1 MNGGI
6 GILPGVIWTPR
17 TEAELSAAIANGE
30 LNESHTLDFKRELGS
45 SDGAKKDFAKDVA
58 AFSVDGGTILIGVD
72 EGPPVTVSPVNLAG
86 LPERVEQIAAMRVD
100 EGVMV
105 ETTAIEIPSG
115 SGKGVLVVNIPAS
128 PRAPHMAG
136 GRYYG
141 RGDKTN
147 YQMSHAEV
155 LRRHAQLV
163 QMRHDVLEELHRR
176 EMSMTE
182 GVIAAADGGAL
193 LLLAKPLGAPRHLLK
208 PLTSRNGWQSV
219 LVEIVRQA
227 LIPGHHNFVPTFG
240 APAQDRRPNGVA
252 LITGMQPGDVFSG
265 ASRQAELVAYE
276 NGDLLLQSGRA
287 VMATGKDRVVLE
299 ELIVGHAELLVR
311 FAAGICARYGF
322 AGSWQFGLLVTG
334 LAGGNSALLR
344 TNWANSGYTYAD
356 NTYEAA
362 TTATLMEITKSPAA
376 VVEDLVGG
384 LLRSLGSHEA
394 LPWLQLRDD
403 QQP

>member
-1 MNGGI
+1 MNGGVC
-6 GILPGVIWTPR
+6 ILPDVIWSPR

-45 SDGAKKDFAKDVA
+45 SDAAKRDFAKDVA
-58 AFSVDGGTILIGVD
+58 AFSVDGGTVLIGVD
-72 EGPPVTVSPVNLAG
+72 EGPPVSVSPVDLAG

-105 ETTAIEIPSG
+105 ETTPIEIPSG
-115 SGKGVLVVNIPAS
+115 TGRGVLVVNIPAS

-163 QMRHDVLEELHRR
+163 QMQQDVLQVLHRR
-176 EMSMTE
+176 QTSLTE
-182 GVIAAADGGAL
+182 GVIAAADGGAV
-193 LLLAKPLGAPRHLLK
+193 LLLAKPLGGHRHLLK
-208 PLTSRNGWQSV
+208 PLTSRDGWQSV

-227 LIPGHHNFVPTFG
+227 LIPGHHNFAPTFD
-240 APAQDRRPNGVA
+240 APGQDRRPNGVA
-252 LITGMQPGDVFSG
+252 LITGMRPGDVFSG

-276 NGDLLLQSGRA
+276 NGDLLLQSARA
-287 VMATGKDRVVLE
+287 VMASDKDRVVFE
-299 ELIVGHAELLVR
+299 ELIVGHTELLVR
-311 FAAGICARYGF
+311 FAAGISARYGF
-322 AGSWQFGLLVTG
+322 AGSWQFGLLATG
-334 LAGGNSALLR
+334 LAGGNSALFR

-356 NTYEAA
+356 DTYEAA
-362 TTATLMEITKSPAA
+362 TTATLMEITRSPAA

-394 LPWLQLRDD
+394 VPWLQQGDD
-403 QQP
+403 QQS

>member
-163 QMRHDVLEELHRR
+163 QMRHDVLASIHR
-176 EMSMTE
+176 
-182 GVIAAADGGAL
+182 
-193 LLLAKPLGAPRHLLK
+193 
-208 PLTSRNGWQSV
+208 
-219 LVEIVRQA
+219 
-227 LIPGHHNFVPTFG
+227 
-240 APAQDRRPNGVA
+240 VA
-252 LITGMQPGDVFSG
+252 G
-265 ASRQAELVAYE
+265 
-276 NGDLLLQSGRA
+276 
-287 VMATGKDRVVLE
+287 
-299 ELIVGHAELLVR
+299 
-311 FAAGICARYGF
+311 
-322 AGSWQFGLLVTG
+322 
-334 LAGGNSALLR
+334 
-344 TNWANSGYTYAD
+344 
-356 NTYEAA
+356 
-362 TTATLMEITKSPAA
+362 
-376 VVEDLVGG
+376 
-384 LLRSLGSHEA
+384 
-394 LPWLQLRDD
+394 
-403 QQP
+403 